1 MNLMY
6 INWNPDPVIFTLG
19 GFSLRWYSVFW
30 IIAIV
35 SASIVVHK
43 IFNKRKWSE
52 DDYNRL
58 FVYSFL
64 GIFIGAR
71 LGHCLFYDFAYYS
84 DHLLEMVLPIKFL
97 PDGSWKFTG
106 YAGLASHGGTIG
118 LMFTLYLFCKKTK
131 ITYMQILDV
140 IAMAAPLAAGFIRIA
155 NLMNSEIIGGTTIRS
170 DCLLHNLRNNVVY
183 TEQGKII

>member
-6 INWNPDPVIFTLG
+6 INWNPDPIIFTLG

-30 IIAIV
+30 VIAIA

-43 IFNKRKWSE
+43 IFQKRKMSE
-52 DDYNRL
+52 DDYNKL

-84 DHLLEMVLPIKFL
+84 DHLLEIVLPVNSFR
-97 PDGSWKFTG
+97 T
-106 YAGLASHGGTIG
+106 
-118 LMFTLYLFCKKTK
+118 
-131 ITYMQILDV
+131 
-140 IAMAAPLAAGFIRIA
+140 AAG
-155 NLMNSEIIGGTTIRS
+155 NSP
-170 DCLLHNLRNNVVY
+170 DMQVWQA
-183 TEQGKII
+183 TEEQWDLC

>member
-52 DDYNRL
+52 DDSTTSHTTL
-58 FVYSFL
+58 T
-64 GIFIGAR
+64 IF
-71 LGHCLFYDFAYYS
+71 
-84 DHLLEMVLPIKFL
+84 
-97 PDGSWKFTG
+97 WKWF
-106 YAGLASHGGTIG
+106 S
-118 LMFTLYLFCKKTK
+118 
-131 ITYMQILDV
+131 Q
-140 IAMAAPLAAGFIRIA
+140 
-155 NLMNSEIIGGTTIRS
+155 
-170 DCLLHNLRNNVVY
+170 
-183 TEQGKII
+183 